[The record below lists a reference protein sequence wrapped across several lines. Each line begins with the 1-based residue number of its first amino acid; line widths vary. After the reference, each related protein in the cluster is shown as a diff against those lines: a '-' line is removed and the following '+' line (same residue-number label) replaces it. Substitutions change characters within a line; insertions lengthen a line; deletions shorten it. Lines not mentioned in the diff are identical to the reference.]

1 MPIAQF
7 SGLASGIDSASLIDA
22 VIEAREIRNDI
33 RREEIE
39 FLQSET
45 DSLEEFNTQLLALDD
60 LIEGFR
66 TANNGGIS
74 KSASSTDPAV
84 ATATVGSN
92 AFNAAYTI
100 DVSSVADTA
109 TGSFNN
115 SYASA
120 DDVVS
125 AGSGDVTVTVGT
137 GADQVTITAT
147 VTGGATT
154 LEQLATAL
162 NADPDADGR
171 AAASVVNI
179 GTEAA
184 PDYRLLVTTL
194 ESGEAEGTLAFSA
207 DPALTELQTSTVDQ
221 ATNAVFTVSGI
232 TGSISRA
239 TNNIDDV
246 ISGVT
251 FNVLDTGSTNIS
263 IGNDASK
270 TADELSQI
278 IESFNEIV
286 SFIAENN
293 TVERVEDSN
302 DSTNIF
308 ASLAKTRVDDDF
320 LSAFRGALLSAS
332 ASGGEVTSFAGLG
345 ISTNRDGTIS
355 FDQDEFT
362 EAVSADPDGATEVL
376 RDFADSMSGVNGT
389 MFQYTKLNGFID
401 VAQESNNNQIE
412 NLNDAIAQLERQTA
426 SQRSSLEKQFA
437 NLEAVTGE
445 LQNKQQALSGI
456 LAGLG

>member
-7 SGLASGIDSASLIDA
+7 SGLASGIDSAALIDA
-22 VIEAREIRNDI
+22 VIEAKEIRNDI

-39 FLQSET
+39 FLQSEN

-84 ATATVGSN
+84 ATASVGSN

-100 DVSSVADTA
+100 DVTSVADTA

-115 SYASA
+115 SYASSTA
-120 DDVVS
+120 TVS

-137 GADQVTITAT
+137 GADQVTLTAT
-147 VTGGATT
+147 VTGGVTT
-154 LEQLATAL
+154 LDQLATAL

-179 GTEAA
+179 GTSAA
-184 PDYRLLVTTL
+184 PDYRLLITTL
-194 ESGEAEGTLAFSA
+194 ESGVAEGTLALSA
-207 DPALTELQTSTVDQ
+207 DPALTELQTSTIDQ

-239 TNNIDDV
+239 TNNVDDV

-251 FNVLDTGSTNIS
+251 FNILDTGSTNVS

-278 IESFNEIV
+278 IESFNELV

-293 TVERVEDSN
+293 TVERVEDSR

-320 LSAFRGALLSAS
+320 LAAFRGALLSAS
-332 ASGGEVTSFAGLG
+332 SSGNEVTSFSSLG
-345 ISTNRDGTIS
+345 ISTNRDGTIT

-362 EAVSADPDGATEVL
+362 EAVSADPDGATGVL
-376 RDFADSMSGVNGT
+376 RDFADSISGVNGT
-389 MFQYTKLNGFID
+389 LFQYTKLNGFVD

-412 NLNDAIAQLERQTA
+412 NLNDAIAQLERQTS